1 VRRLLAVSLFAI
13 LVGLSALHVFWA
25 AGGRAGGAVAIPRR
39 GGEAVFTP
47 SPFGTLIVA
56 LALAAA
62 AVSVA
67 AAAGW
72 FGAGRP
78 WRVGRVLTAALGLMF
93 LLRAL
98 GDFRY
103 VGFFKSMGDD
113 PFRSWDTWLFS
124 PLCAVIAAAAFM
136 AARWREP
143 DADA

>member
-1 VRRLLAVSLFAI
+1 LF
-13 LVGLSALHVFWA
+13 
-25 AGGRAGGAVAIPRR
+25 R
-39 GGEAVFTP
+39 P
-47 SPFGTLIVA
+47 SPLGTLAVA
-56 LALAAA
+56 LALVAAA
-62 AVSVA
+62 ASVA

-72 FGAGRP
+72 FGGGR
-78 WRVGRVLTAALGLMF
+78 RRRAGRVLTGVLAVLF
-93 LLRAL
+93 LLRAV